1 MILKYA
7 KDIKTKDD
15 IKLLLDMLKPFN
27 SYIDTL
33 IECSLNY
40 ELSCE
45 KVSDQLCEIDKAL
58 CGFEKVDDTS
68 LCNANMRMFSYWDYL
83 KNEIDF
89 NELLNNLKDNSSQLL
104 INL

>member
-1 MILKYA
+1 MIIKYA
-7 KDIKTKDD
+7 KDIKTKET
-15 IKLLLDMLKPFN
+15 IKYILDMLKPYN

-33 IECSLNY
+33 VEGSFNY
-40 ELSCE
+40 GSACE
-45 KVSDQLCEIDKAL
+45 KISDQLCEIDEAL

-68 LCNANMRMFSYWDYL
+68 LCNANIRMFSYWDYL

-89 NELLNNLKDNSSQLL
+89 DELIDNLKDNSTQLL